1 MLALMVKKLKSLKK
15 LTSKGNDVEVS
26 NEEESDT
33 DSFCYTD
40 FSADEVEVAKK
51 KRATINDD
59 FLAYCEAE
67 DNYRNTSPYAS
78 GSDSEIEHEA
88 VAPIMTRERQR
99 ERRKLEKDRSSR
111 TLFVGNLPTWITRK
125 ILQRLFNGALRDA
138 EIDSTK
144 CKVESVRIRGAVP
157 TTGGKS
163 KQALKRA
170 AIRQEFAAG
179 DKHTLIGF
187 VMLTSKEGIP
197 IALKLNGHFLAP
209 KDGFSD
215 TGRHI
220 RVDVSNRQKYN
231 NQSSIFI
238 GNLPFSVNEEEVR
251 KVFSHFGEIKG
262 VRLIRDRATGA
273 VKGIG
278 FVEFED
284 PSSVQLAVRQS
295 AVNSEGLQALSIR
308 GRQVRVQ
315 AWKSIKKP
323 KEGKGQ
329 TRRRFAGK
337 QEKKTAPV
345 AALRIPTNIRGEAAK
360 KVFIKRA
367 LKKRVNRKQRVAKSG
382 VVDGGVKKAKN
393 KVKDKVK
400 KSRHRDR
407 ATMA

>member
-1 MLALMVKKLKSLKK
+1 LILRVKKLKSLKK
-15 LTSKGNDVEVS
+15 LTSKENDVKVPNVGEL
-26 NEEESDT
+26 DT
-33 DSFCYTD
+33 DSFSDSD
-40 FSADEVEVAKK
+40 FSVDEVEVAEKK
-51 KRATINDD
+51 CSAFNDD

-67 DNYRNTSPYAS
+67 DNYRNTYSYAS
-78 GSDSEIEHEA
+78 GSDSEREPET
-88 VAPIMTRERQR
+88 VAPIMTREHQR
-99 ERRKLEKDRSSR
+99 ERRKLEKDRSNR
-111 TLFVGNLPTWITRK
+111 TLFVGNLPTWITK
-125 ILQRLFNGALRDA
+125 KTLQRLFSRALRDA

-157 TTGGKS
+157 TAGGKS

-170 AIRQEFAAG
+170 TIRQEFAAG

-187 VMLTSKEGIP
+187 VILTSKEGIP
-197 IALKLNGHFLAP
+197 VALKLNGHFLAP
-209 KDGFSD
+209 KDGSSD
-215 TGRHI
+215 AGRHI

-231 NQSSIFI
+231 NQNSIFI

-251 KVFSHFGEIKG
+251 KTFSHFGEIKG

-295 AVNSEGLQALSIR
+295 AVNSEGSQALSIC

-315 AWKSIKKP
+315 VWKSIKKA

-329 TRRRFAGK
+329 TRRRFVSK
-337 QEKKTAPV
+337 QEEMTTSVGAF
-345 AALRIPTNIRGEAAK
+345 RIPTNIRGEAAK

-367 LKKRVNRKQRVAKSG
+367 LKKRFERKQKAAKSG

-400 KSRHRDR
+400 KPRHRDR
-407 ATMA
+407 ARMA